1 MFWIM
6 YKEYNFSFLIIF
18 SAFFNKK
25 AKILIFPSFSS
36 YLLENK
42 QSYRISNRIKSFSHT
57 HLHAQAQKSYSQCT
71 NLRNALLHVSIQSAY
86 TTICRRHRIQQ
97 ECVLCTHLGTKY
109 KNILWRFKLFRR
121 RSEHAIL
128 K

>member
-1 MFWIM
+1 MN
-6 YKEYNFSFLIIF
+6 KESDISFLIIF

-57 HLHAQAQKSYSQCT
+57 HLHAQRHKNRIANAQTLEMHSCTYPYDQHTQNYGDNDTGFNKSVFC
-71 NLRNALLHVSIQSAY
+71 V
-86 TTICRRHRIQQ
+86 RI
-97 ECVLCTHLGTKY
+97 
-109 KNILWRFKLFRR
+109 
-121 RSEHAIL
+121 
-128 K
+128 